1 LDSVAPGLFLLRRVL
16 ISLRWTL
23 KLLRPALISFRAPDA
38 KQLNVIVRK
47 TNTYIAVVKYDTTWD
62 RGARSAGARESQMP
76 DIITANRL
84 TDGVVV
90 FQTVDEAWSEDFSLA
105 AVQAD
110 PQATADALA
119 RAKQDEAANLVVDP
133 YAVPVEERNGHFA
146 PKALREAIRAAGP
159 TNRRDLGKQ
168 AAGLAPR
175 TGPRAA
181 ATEADHVSL

>member
-1 LDSVAPGLFLLRRVL
+1 
-16 ISLRWTL
+16 
-23 KLLRPALISFRAPDA
+23 
-38 KQLNVIVRK
+38 
-47 TNTYIAVVKYDTTWD
+47 
-62 RGARSAGARESQMP
+62 MP
-76 DIITANRL
+76 DVITANRL

-90 FQTVDEAWSEDFSLA
+90 FQTADQTWSDDFNRA
-105 AVQAD
+105 AVKAD
-110 PQATADALA
+110 PQATAAALA
-119 RAKQDEAANLVVDP
+119 RAKLDEESNLVVDA

-175 TGPRAA
+175 SGPRA